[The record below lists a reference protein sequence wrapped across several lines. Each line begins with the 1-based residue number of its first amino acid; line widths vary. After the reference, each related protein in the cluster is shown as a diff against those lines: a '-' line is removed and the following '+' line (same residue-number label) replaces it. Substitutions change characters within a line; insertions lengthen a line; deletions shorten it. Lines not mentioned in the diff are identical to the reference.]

1 MLKTLKSKIALVA
14 VAGLGFGLT
23 IAIPAANAA
32 LTATGQANFQTAG
45 TTTAVTNAAGA
56 FNAGAG
62 AAVETVYVRSTA
74 AANTFKVNF
83 TNLTAADVVHISMSS
98 NAGGAVAAT
107 AAELVA
113 ITKGANPTGGTCAQE
128 TVTTAGGAAADT
140 TFGIACTE
148 TATGTV
154 LTGVSFTTGALAAG
168 TYTIWV
174 NTTANVATGT
184 TYKIATVTSY
194 TVGAPS
200 TISYDVVGRTK
211 IAAAAADSSFTAS
224 VKDSLG
230 RSTFLVGD
238 EQITHSW
245 DTVASGITAPATP
258 SATTAGSTPAYTA
271 GTATFAGYTVPV
283 DITDP
288 TGAAPN
294 PDASKNTLFKLNSTI
309 ISGLAAY
316 GSGSATFRWSN
327 TTSGLTGTLQILKT
341 ADSSVVTAISLPANG
356 TVAAGT
362 YQWFLKDSAG
372 AVIEGILPTST
383 SSAGSTIASN
393 TATAANGKANA
404 FTYTAAATGGTD
416 TLTFAIQTGNGTSIS
431 TSVGVTVTGYGAT
444 AAVLG
449 NATVAVAAGTGWK
462 PGTAPAYTAGLTV
475 SKVTI
480 TVTGL
485 DAGTVS
491 DVAATPTGGT
501 LTSTVSTAAPV
512 ADATGKI
519 TFDVSTTNAA
529 NTNSFTV
536 TVDGDGAG
544 GTAAVTVATIT
555 YATATSDVSTSPVTG
570 TTNFAAP
577 STTKDIV
584 ATVADQFG
592 IAAPG
597 ATVTLTNTSV
607 PAGATAQTAVTKT
620 VGSDG
625 KATLSAV
632 LGSVVGNYV
641 YTVTAADYNGQA
653 RATTNTIT
661 YTVTA
666 SGAPKAITITAGAN
680 TSTQS
685 YRVVVDNDG
694 DIATNGATAVAY
706 TTATQTTKT
715 TTESK
720 PYTTITVK
728 VTDDAGNGVSGVNV
742 VATPD
747 ANVLVNNAQN
757 ASVKFSAWNEAA
769 DLTVATN
776 GTGVATFYV
785 TATAPGTA
793 SITFTAGSSTVSGK
807 FEAITESQLDTPAN
821 KTGRTI
827 SLDKATAAVNGN
839 VVQIT
844 ATVKDVWGN
853 PVAGVALSG
862 AITGTAGRFT
872 GGARTQAA
880 VNSDANGQ
888 VIFEVTSNGVEAGTG
903 TLTVTAGEGT
913 IAANV
918 LTTLIS
924 DDLTGNSAT
933 KFTKTSTK
941 SATAAL
947 TVTAAAAASSPEITA
962 VKADVKAVSDT
973 VATLSKAVTTVQSSV
988 TELTSSFATQIK
1000 SLTDAIAKISRA
1012 IAAIQKSLKKK

>member
-1 MLKTLKSKIALVA
+1 MLKTLKRKIALVA
-14 VAGLGFGLT
+14 VAGLGLGLSV
-23 IAIPAANAA
+23 AIPAANAA
-32 LTATGQANFQTAG
+32 LTATGQANFQIAG

-83 TNLTAADVVHISMSS
+83 TNLTAADIVHISMSS

-128 TVTTAGGAAADT
+128 NVTTAGGAVGDT
-140 TFGIACTE
+140 TKGIACTE

-154 LTGVSFTTGALAAG
+154 LTDVSFTTGALAAG

-174 NTTANVATGT
+174 NTTADVSTGT

-194 TVGAPS
+194 TVGAPT

-211 IAAAAADSSFTAS
+211 IKATAEDSSFTAS

-238 EQITHSW
+238 EQLTHSW

-258 SATTAGSTPAYTA
+258 AATTAGSTPAYTS
-271 GTATFAGYTVPV
+271 GTATFAGYTVAI

-288 TGAAPN
+288 TGLG
-294 PDASKNTLFKLNSTI
+294 PDATKNTLFKLNSTI

-316 GSGSATFRWSN
+316 GTASATFRWSN

-341 ADSSVVTAISLPANG
+341 ADSSVVTSISLAANG

-362 YQWFLKDSAG
+362 YQWSLKDSTG
-372 AVIEGILPTST
+372 AVIQGILPTST

-416 TLTFAIQTGNGTSIS
+416 TLTFTVQTGNGTSIS

-462 PGTAPAYTAGLTV
+462 AGTAPAYTAGLTV
-475 SKVTI
+475 NKVTI
-480 TVTGL
+480 AVTGI
-485 DAGTVS
+485 DVGTVA
-491 DVAATPTGGT
+491 DVVATPTGGT

-512 ADATGKI
+512 ADASGKI

-529 NTNSFTV
+529 DTNSFTV
-536 TVDGDGAG
+536 TVDADGAG
-544 GTAAVTVATIT
+544 GTGAVTVATIT
-555 YATATSDVSTSPVTG
+555 YATAVSNVSTSPLTN

-607 PAGATAQTAVTKT
+607 PAGATAQTTVTKT
-620 VGSDG
+620 VGADG

-641 YTVTAADYNGQA
+641 YQVTAADYNGVA

-666 SGAPKAITITAGAN
+666 SGAPKSITITGGAN
-680 TSTQS
+680 TATQS
-685 YRVVVDNDG
+685 FRVVVDNDG

-706 TTATQTTKT
+706 TTATQTAKT

-742 VATPD
+742 VAAPGD
-747 ANVLVNNAQN
+747 GVLVNNA
-757 ASVKFSAWNEAA
+757 AAGSVKYSAFNEAA
-769 DLTVATN
+769 DLTVASN
-776 GTGVATFYV
+776 GTGVSTFYV
-785 TATAPGTA
+785 TSTKPGTA
-793 SITFTAGSSTVSGK
+793 SITFTAGSSTVTGK
-807 FEAITESQLDTPAN
+807 FEVITESQLDTPAI
-821 KTGRTI
+821 KTGRAI
-827 SLDKATAAVNGN
+827 SLDKSTAALNGN

-853 PVAGVALSG
+853 PVSGVALSG

-888 VIFEVTSNGVEAGTG
+888 VVFEVTSNGVEAGTG
-903 TLTVTAGEGT
+903 TLTITAGEGN
-913 IAANV
+913 IAGNV

-924 DDLTGNSAT
+924 DDLTANSST

-947 TVTAAAAASSPEITA
+947 TVTASTAASSPEITA
-962 VKADVKAVSDT
+962 VKSDVASVKTDVKAVSDT
-973 VATLSKAVTTVQSSV
+973 VAT
-988 TELTSSFATQIK
+988 
-1000 SLTDAIAKISRA
+1000 
-1012 IAAIQKSLKKK
+1012 